1 MRITVKTAGLLG
13 KYLPAGSRA
22 NLAELDIAEGA
33 TPIDVMRTLG
43 MPEDRTYLVV
53 LNGENLPTIPDTDE
67 VITLDYSW
75 QYNPNLQS
83 MEEAVF
89 EGKEEELV
97 TA

>member
-53 LNGENLPTIPDTDE
+53 LNGENLPKARRPNTQLSEDDE
-67 VITLDYSW
+67 LAIMPPLK
-75 QYNPNLQS
+75 
-83 MEEAVF
+83 
-89 EGKEEELV
+89 GG
-97 TA
+97 